1 MLRPLLL
8 TSLLSICGL
17 ANAEIITF
25 DDVPSGE
32 AITTSADTMGY
43 HFASAHMHT
52 YGLGVWDINSSNG
65 TTHLGY
71 ESGRGSAITM
81 SRQDGGVF
89 SLSALD
95 VSEFSPNDGGDRP
108 NAEFLR
114 LIGTWLDGST
124 ASLDL
129 VLDNVHAD
137 GVGGV
142 VDFEHFTLPSLFTNV
157 VSLTFEGLR
166 FTSRDGLGFSG
177 GVAFDNLDVV
187 NGVVVTDPPST
198 NVPEPATLAL
208 FGLGLI
214 GMGAARRRKA

>member
-1 MLRPLLL
+1 MLRPLLIA
-8 TSLLSICGL
+8 SLLSVCGL
-17 ANAEIITF
+17 ANAEVITF
-25 DDVPSGE
+25 DEIPSTE
-32 AITTSADTMGY
+32 AIATAADSQGY
-43 HFASAHMHT
+43 HFASTHMHT
-52 YGLGVWDINSSNG
+52 YGCGHWDIIASNG

-71 ESGRGSAITM
+71 ESGRGGAITM
-81 SRQDGGVF
+81 TRQDGGAF
-89 SLSALD
+89 SLLSLD

-114 LIGTWLDGST
+114 IIGTWLDGST

-129 VLDNVHAD
+129 VLDDIHAD

-157 VSLTFEGLR
+157 VSIVFEGLR
-166 FTSRDGLGFSG
+166 FTSREGLGFAG
-177 GVAFDNLDVV
+177 GVAIDNLEVI
-187 NGVVVTDPPST
+187 NGLVGTDPTT

-208 FGLGLI
+208 FGLGLL

>member
-1 MLRPLLL
+1 MLI
-8 TSLLSICGL
+8 TSLLSVCGL

-25 DDVPSGE
+25 DDVVSGE
-32 AITTSADTMGY
+32 AIETQANSQGY
-43 HFASAHMHT
+43 HFASTHMHT
-52 YGLGVWDINSSNG
+52 YGCGHWDIQSSNG

-71 ESGRGSAITM
+71 ESGRGGPISMT
-81 SRQDGGVF
+81 RQDGGVF
-89 SLSALD
+89 SLLSLD
-95 VSEFSPNDGGDRP
+95 VSEFSPNAGGDRP

-114 LIGTWLDGST
+114 IIGTWLDGST

-129 VLDNVHAD
+129 VLDDIKAD

-157 VSLTFEGLR
+157 VSLVFEGLR
-166 FTSRDGLGFSG
+166 FTSREGLGFAG
-177 GVAFDNLDVV
+177 GVAIDNLDVV
-187 NGVVVTDPPST
+187 NGVVATDPPST